1 MGLILSPGQ
10 VVNAIA
16 SVSMSN
22 SIAIE
27 IGQDVPL
34 IAYILI
40 K

>member
-1 MGLILSPGQ
+1 MLSPGR

-16 SVSMSN
+16 SVSMTN
-22 SIAIE
+22 SIAIAIE